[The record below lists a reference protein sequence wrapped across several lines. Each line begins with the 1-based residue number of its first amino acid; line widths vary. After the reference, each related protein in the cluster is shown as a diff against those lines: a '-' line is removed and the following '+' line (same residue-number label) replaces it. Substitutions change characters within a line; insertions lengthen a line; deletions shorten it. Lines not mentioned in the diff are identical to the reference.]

1 MMKKLFVW
9 RSADIRSAFP
19 HELKSCPPKT
29 RIGYAS
35 YLLCIGLMTLGTV
48 CGCSASS
55 TNGWEYLDNGTIKIG
70 VDRSRGA
77 CIGYFGESKTG
88 RNLLNHY
95 DEGRFVQQSYYG
107 RKDGSDWNGKPWVY
121 NPIQGGSWKRV
132 PSVVHEFSN
141 TSEELF
147 ARIEPRHWASGVLC
161 PEMVMEQ
168 SISLDGD
175 VAKMSFRM
183 KYEGPDQGDPRHQE
197 LPAVFI
203 DGALPN
209 FYYTKNGV
217 LTNEAP
223 RILAENGK
231 EGVDGLGLGASTSEW
246 VAYLDDD
253 GRGIGIYTPGTTEFT
268 VYRALGD
275 GTTGPEGSACSYV
288 APLRTFALTD
298 GLVVEYE
305 VYLTIGKL
313 DEIRQRFGKIKGAE
327 KPPLRSGDIPVP
339 E

>member
-1 MMKKLFVW
+1 
-9 RSADIRSAFP
+9 
-19 HELKSCPPKT
+19 
-29 RIGYAS
+29 
-35 YLLCIGLMTLGTV
+35 MTLGTV

-55 TNGWEYLDNGTIKIG
+55 TNGWEYLDNGTLKIG

-77 CIGYFGESKTG
+77 CIGYFGESRTG
-88 RNLLNHY
+88 RNLLNHF

-107 RKDGSDWNGKPWVY
+107 QKDGSDWNGKPWVY

-132 PSVVHEFSN
+132 PAKVHAFDK
-141 TSEELF
+141 TSDKLY

-161 PEMVMEQ
+161 PDMVMEQ
-168 SISLDGD
+168 KITLDGA
-175 VAKMSFRM
+175 VAKISFQM
-183 KYEGPDQGDPRHQE
+183 EYNGPDQGEPRHQE

-209 FYYTKNGV
+209 FWYTENGT

-246 VAYLDDD
+246 VAYLND
-253 GRGIGIYTPGTTEFT
+253 GGWGIGIYTPGTTEFT

-275 GTTGPEGSACSYV
+275 GTTGEEGSACSYV
-288 APLRTFALTD
+288 APLRTFALTK
-298 GLVVEYE
+298 GLEVKYD
-305 VYLTIGKL
+305 VYLTVGTL
-313 DEIRQRFGKIKGAE
+313 EEIKQRFNALKQA
-327 KPPLRSGDIPVP
+327 R
-339 E
+339 